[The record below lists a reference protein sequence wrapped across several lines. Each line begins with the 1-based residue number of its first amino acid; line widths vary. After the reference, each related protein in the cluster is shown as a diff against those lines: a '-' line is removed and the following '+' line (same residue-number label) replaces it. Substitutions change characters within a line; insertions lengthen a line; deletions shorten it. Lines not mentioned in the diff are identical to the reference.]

1 MLLFQITLGDVS
13 GTGKDGRILK
23 EDIMNYIE
31 KMKSAPTAGKYTI
44 TIYVIRIELCGL
56 DPLPYIQHSLIILP
70 FIINVELAL
79 LVAFR

>member
-1 MLLFQITLGDVS
+1 MVLFQITLGDVS

-31 KMKSAPTAGKYTI
+31 KMKSAPTAGKYAI
-44 TIYVIRIELCGL
+44 TMPSGL
-56 DPLPYIQHSLIILP
+56 NLMWIGSPPILHSIIILP

-79 LVAFR
+79 LVALR